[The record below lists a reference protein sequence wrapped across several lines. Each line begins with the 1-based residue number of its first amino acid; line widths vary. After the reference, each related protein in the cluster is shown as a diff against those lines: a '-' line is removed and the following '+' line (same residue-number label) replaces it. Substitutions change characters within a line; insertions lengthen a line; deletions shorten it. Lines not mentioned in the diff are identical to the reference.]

1 MLRTTHWD
9 ATFPSDQRFQMGMNW
24 RAGPIL
30 CQVNSHALSDRDGGN
45 FLPRA
50 TTRAALLHLINDE
63 RWGVKPALGE
73 KEKASNGSKRLM
85 KRAISIYV
93 RSKLTPNSTPCAQTG
108 DLLTYYN
115 ALE

>member
-1 MLRTTHWD
+1 MLRTTLLD
-9 ATFPSDQRFQMGMNW
+9 AMFPSDQRFQMGMNW

-63 RWGVKPALGE
+63 RWEVKPALAGDHDE
-73 KEKASNGSKRLM
+73 RVSLLLLLNVDPRCYIITERNRG
-85 KRAISIYV
+85 
-93 RSKLTPNSTPCAQTG
+93 TNSGFWAQTR
-108 DLLTYYN
+108 
-115 ALE
+115 